1 MKSKDQ
7 RGAMMYLPEVTQLGK
22 VQLKSVIPA
31 IFVLAKPPIK
41 QPVRQERTQ
50 HCLDPFRVSI
60 VRLENFLHSLAL
72 KTVKIVL
79 LTRTVLTQGGIPAVP
94 LKRITKWC

>member
-50 HCLDPFRVSI
+50 HCLDRFRVLTAL
-60 VRLENFLHSLAL
+60 LESMLH
-72 KTVKIVL
+72 
-79 LTRTVLTQGGIPAVP
+79 
-94 LKRITKWC
+94 